1 MGKNIKS
8 VMRKGEVSLYSAF
21 ARGAA
26 VALISEVLLLAVASA
41 LTTAGV
47 IAERNMAAAAA
58 VCACVSA
65 FAGAV
70 VGGGR
75 AVKLSLPIAV
85 GVGAAEFAVN
95 FLLGLTTA
103 ESGGFAV
110 LMPAAFMVGA
120 IAGGI
125 LCVFGKTGKKHTRAL
140 RV

>member
-8 VMRKGEVSLYSAF
+8 VMRKGEQSLYSAF
-21 ARGAA
+21 GRGVA
-26 VALISEVLLLAVASA
+26 VALIFEALLLALSAA
-41 LTTAGV
+41 LTAAGV
-47 IAERNMAAAAA
+47 IAEKNMAVAAA

-65 FAGAV
+65 FAGAL
-70 VGGGR
+70 VGGR
-75 AVKLSLPIAV
+75 SAAKLSLPIAV
-85 GVGAAEFAVN
+85 CVGAAEFAVN

-110 LMPAAFMVGA
+110 LMPAAFMAGA

-125 LCVFGKTGKKHTRAL
+125 LCVFGKTGKKRRRAV